1 MDAHGSTSPY
11 GQLHSQAKKV
21 IYNVNRYF
29 LEEKANGAP
38 MLPPSQAL
46 TRTAMATKTSERTVR
61 RICSAYN
68 QSLDTEAAP
77 KRRKRAAPVT
87 DFDDFDKCVLRRTV
101 LAFYERKEIPTIYK
115 IKQELSEKI
124 GYNGCEQ
131 SLRRVLL
138 KIGFKFAKVDGRKF
152 LMERNDVRNA
162 AFRLYQR

>member
-77 KRRKRAAPVT
+77 ETPTFYSPKRRKRAAPVT

-101 LAFYERKEIPTIYK
+101 LAFYERKEIPT
-115 IKQELSEKI
+115 
-124 GYNGCEQ
+124 NT
-131 SLRRVLL
+131 R
-138 KIGFKFAKVDGRKF
+138 
-152 LMERNDVRNA
+152 
-162 AFRLYQR
+162 